1 MFTLNDGHPI
11 RLGNREALSII
22 TQLVIYLKITN
33 VARPR
38 GQVSHGADMNLTSS
52 LGRVRVLGLMEGW
65 SFVILLFVAMPLKY
79 IWGKPEAV
87 SIVGMAH
94 GVLFIGL
101 CAAALQAQI
110 NEDGWPLKRTAIIV
124 LGALLPFGPFVVEAK
139 VLRPLA

>member
-1 MFTLNDGHPI
+1 
-11 RLGNREALSII
+11 
-22 TQLVIYLKITN
+22 
-33 VARPR
+33 
-38 GQVSHGADMNLTSS
+38 MNLTSS

-79 IWGKPEAV
+79 IWDKPEAV
-87 SIVGMAH
+87 SIVGMVH